1 MIGVW
6 IFMLIMLLVMPI
18 TMIILGTYLSNHV
31 PEKINATFGYRT
43 KRAMR
48 NKDTWNFANHYG
60 GQVWRRIGIV
70 SLPATIAAMIF
81 CFGKGVNYV
90 GCFGLII
97 VMIQIIFLIMTVFFV
112 ESALKKYFDEKGKKR

>member
-1 MIGVW
+1 
-6 IFMLIMLLVMPI
+6 MPI

-43 KRAMR
+43 KRSMR

-70 SLPATIAAMIF
+70 SHHIFNYDCIF
-81 CFGKGVNYV
+81 CRK
-90 GCFGLII
+90 CFEE
-97 VMIQIIFLIMTVFFV
+97 VF
-112 ESALKKYFDEKGKKR
+112 